1 MATIGLRDLYRA
13 PITIGTS
20 GAEEYGTPVRMA
32 KAISAELSVEV
43 AEAILYADDG
53 ADEVVK
59 EFVSGEITL
68 NVNDLLPADLAALLG
83 QKQDTDKVVYGSDSD
98 EAPYT
103 AIGFRAK
110 KAGGTYK
117 YIWLYKVKFA
127 IPDENYTTKGD
138 SIEFTTPE
146 IVGQFIKRSDGL
158 WKAEHVAEPTNSVAA
173 AWFTSVREP
182 NNAGGYSNIER
193 RNGGKS
199 EKGFPPYSAM
209 SAIKDGRFPIMLD
222 KERHLL
228 FSLNAIDEMQDKF
241 GGFDRLDTVLSG
253 KDSIKNLRWLLTV
266 LLNEGAADDEEPLT
280 EKQVGKLIHTG
291 NFADVKAAIFKSF
304 SMGNNGTPEPP
315 ERDEEEEDD
324 EEDIEKN
331 ATAGKE

>member
-43 AEAILYADDG
+43 AEAILYADEG

-68 NVNDLLPADLAALLG
+68 NVN
-83 QKQDTDKVVYGSDSD
+83 

-158 WKAEHVAEPTNSVAA
+158 WKAEHVAEPTNSVAT

-182 NNAGGYSNIER
+182 NNAGG
-193 RNGGKS
+193 
-199 EKGFPPYSAM
+199 
-209 SAIKDGRFPIMLD
+209 
-222 KERHLL
+222 
-228 FSLNAIDEMQDKF
+228 
-241 GGFDRLDTVLSG
+241 
-253 KDSIKNLRWLLTV
+253 
-266 LLNEGAADDEEPLT
+266 
-280 EKQVGKLIHTG
+280 
-291 NFADVKAAIFKSF
+291 
-304 SMGNNGTPEPP
+304 
-315 ERDEEEEDD
+315 
-324 EEDIEKN
+324 
-331 ATAGKE
+331 

>member
-1 MATIGLRDLYRA
+1 MKAAGFYAITIDAETYEQDTGYYHVPVEIKYMGVGHMATIGLRDLYRA

-83 QKQDTDKVVYGSDSD
+83 QKQDTDKVVYGSDTD

-173 AWFTSVREP
+173 AWFTTVREP
-182 NNAGGYSNIER
+182 NNAGG
-193 RNGGKS
+193 
-199 EKGFPPYSAM
+199 
-209 SAIKDGRFPIMLD
+209 
-222 KERHLL
+222 
-228 FSLNAIDEMQDKF
+228 
-241 GGFDRLDTVLSG
+241 
-253 KDSIKNLRWLLTV
+253 
-266 LLNEGAADDEEPLT
+266 
-280 EKQVGKLIHTG
+280 
-291 NFADVKAAIFKSF
+291 
-304 SMGNNGTPEPP
+304 
-315 ERDEEEEDD
+315 
-324 EEDIEKN
+324 
-331 ATAGKE
+331 

>member
-1 MATIGLRDLYRA
+1 MNVDGTLKALLDKLGVPVARLKYNGRAACFITYQLVVGRDTLFSDDEEGAQEYTYQINIYSKTDYFALLQRLKTALKAAGFYGITINAEVYEQDTGYYHVPVEIKYMEVGQMATIGLRDLYRA

-83 QKQDTDKVVYGSDSD
+83 QKQDADKVVYGADTD
-98 EAPYT
+98 EAPYF

-127 IPDENYTTKGD
+127 VPDENYTTKGD

-158 WKAEHVAEPTNSVAA
+158 WKAEHVAEPTNSVAT
-173 AWFTSVREP
+173 AWFTTVREP
-182 NNAGGYSNIER
+182 NNAGS
-193 RNGGKS
+193 
-199 EKGFPPYSAM
+199 
-209 SAIKDGRFPIMLD
+209 
-222 KERHLL
+222 
-228 FSLNAIDEMQDKF
+228 
-241 GGFDRLDTVLSG
+241 
-253 KDSIKNLRWLLTV
+253 
-266 LLNEGAADDEEPLT
+266 
-280 EKQVGKLIHTG
+280 
-291 NFADVKAAIFKSF
+291 
-304 SMGNNGTPEPP
+304 
-315 ERDEEEEDD
+315 
-324 EEDIEKN
+324 
-331 ATAGKE
+331 

>member
-20 GAEEYGTPVRMA
+20 GTEKYGTPVRMA

-158 WKAEHVAEPTNSVAA
+158 WKAEHVAEPTNSVAT

-182 NNAGGYSNIER
+182 TTRAVNRISKGG
-193 RNGGKS
+193 
-199 EKGFPPYSAM
+199 
-209 SAIKDGRFPIMLD
+209 
-222 KERHLL
+222 
-228 FSLNAIDEMQDKF
+228 
-241 GGFDRLDTVLSG
+241 
-253 KDSIKNLRWLLTV
+253 
-266 LLNEGAADDEEPLT
+266 
-280 EKQVGKLIHTG
+280 
-291 NFADVKAAIFKSF
+291 
-304 SMGNNGTPEPP
+304 
-315 ERDEEEEDD
+315 
-324 EEDIEKN
+324 
-331 ATAGKE
+331 TAGSLKRLPALFCYERN

>member
-117 YIWLYKVKFA
+117 YIWLYKVKFS

-158 WKAEHVAEPTNSVAA
+158 WKAEHVTEPTNSVAT

-182 NNAGGYSNIER
+182 NNAGG
-193 RNGGKS
+193 
-199 EKGFPPYSAM
+199 
-209 SAIKDGRFPIMLD
+209 
-222 KERHLL
+222 
-228 FSLNAIDEMQDKF
+228 
-241 GGFDRLDTVLSG
+241 
-253 KDSIKNLRWLLTV
+253 
-266 LLNEGAADDEEPLT
+266 
-280 EKQVGKLIHTG
+280 
-291 NFADVKAAIFKSF
+291 
-304 SMGNNGTPEPP
+304 
-315 ERDEEEEDD
+315 
-324 EEDIEKN
+324 
-331 ATAGKE
+331 

>member
-103 AIGFRAK
+103 AIGFARRRRAERTSTFGFTRSNSRSPMK
-110 KAGGTYK
+110 TTPRRATVSNLLRRRSSDSLSSVPTDCGRLNTLQSLRTAWRRIGSLPFVSLTTRAVNRISKGGTAGS
-117 YIWLYKVKFA
+117 L
-127 IPDENYTTKGD
+127 
-138 SIEFTTPE
+138 
-146 IVGQFIKRSDGL
+146 KRL
-158 WKAEHVAEPTNSVAA
+158 PAL
-173 AWFTSVREP
+173 FC
-182 NNAGGYSNIER
+182 YER
-193 RNGGKS
+193 N
-199 EKGFPPYSAM
+199 
-209 SAIKDGRFPIMLD
+209 
-222 KERHLL
+222 
-228 FSLNAIDEMQDKF
+228 
-241 GGFDRLDTVLSG
+241 
-253 KDSIKNLRWLLTV
+253 
-266 LLNEGAADDEEPLT
+266 
-280 EKQVGKLIHTG
+280 
-291 NFADVKAAIFKSF
+291 
-304 SMGNNGTPEPP
+304 
-315 ERDEEEEDD
+315 
-324 EEDIEKN
+324 
-331 ATAGKE
+331 

>member
-53 ADEVVK
+53 AGEVVK

-146 IVGQFIKRSDGL
+146 IVGQFIKRS
-158 WKAEHVAEPTNSVAA
+158 VAEPTNSVAT

-182 NNAGGYSNIER
+182 NNAGS
-193 RNGGKS
+193 
-199 EKGFPPYSAM
+199 
-209 SAIKDGRFPIMLD
+209 
-222 KERHLL
+222 
-228 FSLNAIDEMQDKF
+228 
-241 GGFDRLDTVLSG
+241 
-253 KDSIKNLRWLLTV
+253 
-266 LLNEGAADDEEPLT
+266 
-280 EKQVGKLIHTG
+280 
-291 NFADVKAAIFKSF
+291 
-304 SMGNNGTPEPP
+304 
-315 ERDEEEEDD
+315 
-324 EEDIEKN
+324 
-331 ATAGKE
+331 

>member
-43 AEAILYADDG
+43 

-158 WKAEHVAEPTNSVAA
+158 WKAEHVAEPTNSVAT

-182 NNAGGYSNIER
+182 NNAGS
-193 RNGGKS
+193 
-199 EKGFPPYSAM
+199 
-209 SAIKDGRFPIMLD
+209 
-222 KERHLL
+222 
-228 FSLNAIDEMQDKF
+228 
-241 GGFDRLDTVLSG
+241 
-253 KDSIKNLRWLLTV
+253 
-266 LLNEGAADDEEPLT
+266 
-280 EKQVGKLIHTG
+280 
-291 NFADVKAAIFKSF
+291 
-304 SMGNNGTPEPP
+304 
-315 ERDEEEEDD
+315 
-324 EEDIEKN
+324 
-331 ATAGKE
+331 